1 MSYRTPEQHRADL
14 ENAGWTIVA
23 FSAWQV
29 EAWNPTA
36 TIRTIISF
44 GSPPTQPAPK
54 PAPPPPNLASAAT
67 PAKQLPL
74 W

>member
-1 MSYRTPEQHRADL
+1 MRPYRTPEQHRADL
-14 ENAGWTIVA
+14 ESAGWTIVD
-23 FSAWQV
+23 FSAWHV

-44 GSPPTQPAPK
+44 GGAPTEPA
-54 PAPPPPNLASAAT
+54 PAPPPPNIASATT